1 VISAIT
7 KPYFALRQNQRFAR
21 QKNASAHVSFRTTE
35 TYNCCN
41 DAPIAGE
48 AMTANY
54 KNIHIIINPAA
65 GGDVPVLATLNSV
78 FHEMG
83 VAWSV
88 SITHQPGDGRR
99 LAEVAL
105 NQGYEVIA
113 AYGGDGTVAEVAS
126 GLIGTQIPFAILPGG
141 TANVLSLE
149 LGIPADLAAAAALAC
164 GAQASLRQIDAGQ
177 ICGKHFL
184 LRAGLGFE
192 AAMIEQADRAL
203 KDRYGMLAYW
213 WSAMQNLRQPQI
225 FEYQMKLDGK
235 EITSRGITCGIAN
248 AGNLGVAGLHFGS
261 TIDISDGLLDVLIIE
276 EVSWRALFD
285 ILSRT
290 WGKPETKTT
299 LDMANMS
306 VLQETF
312 SEAVHHWQAR
322 TIEISTEPVQ
332 AIQYDGEVY
341 KPPAAP
347 IQVEVL
353 PQAISVLVPNGK
365 GK

>member
-1 VISAIT
+1 MA
-7 KPYFALRQNQRFAR
+7 
-21 QKNASAHVSFRTTE
+21 
-35 TYNCCN
+35 
-41 DAPIAGE
+41 
-48 AMTANY
+48 ANY
-54 KNIHIIINPAA
+54 NHIHIIINPAA

-78 FHEMG
+78 FHDLG
-83 VAWSV
+83 VEWSV

-99 LAEVAL
+99 LAEAAL
-105 NQGYEVIA
+105 QQDYGVIA

-126 GLIGTQIPFAILPGG
+126 GLVGTNMPFAILPGG

-164 GAQASLRQIDAGQ
+164 GEKATLRAIDAGQ

-192 AAMIEQADRAL
+192 AAMIEQADRTL

-213 WSAMQNLRQPQI
+213 WSAMQNLRQPQL

-261 TIDISDGLLDVLIIE
+261 TINISDGLLDVLVIE

-290 WGKPETKTT
+290 WGKPEIKAT
-299 LDMANMS
+299 LDMTNMS

-322 TIEISTEPVQ
+322 TIEISTEPLQ
-332 AIQYDGEVY
+332 SIQYDGEVY
-341 KPPAAP
+341 KPTSSP
-347 IQVEVL
+347 INVEIL
-353 PQAISVLVPNGK
+353 PQAISVLVPQGK
-365 GK
+365 SK